1 MTQYNTLL
9 LDLEENYYDMMA
21 GSIPYWFLIFFVA
34 MAIFVLVFR
43 LLVVAF
49 FQNEMIV
56 LGLCLI
62 HLVAELVLSAGPEK
76 KRIFILRNR
85 CYVIGDEMVSNLIF
99 NFSIFLNATPLLWF
113 NRIAQVID

>member
-1 MTQYNTLL
+1 MKSFYVCAEALVPKFNRAEVEIEVESKFGYPTLCMTRYNTLL

-62 HLVAELVLSAGPEK
+62 HLVAELVLSAGPE
-76 KRIFILRNR
+76 
-85 CYVIGDEMVSNLIF
+85 YF
-99 NFSIFLNATPLLWF
+99 NIT
-113 NRIAQVID
+113 

>member
-1 MTQYNTLL
+1 
-9 LDLEENYYDMMA
+9 MMA
-21 GSIPYWFLIFFVA
+21 GLIPYWFLIFFVA

-62 HLVAELVLSAGPEK
+62 HLVVELVLSAGPK
-76 KRIFILRNR
+76 KRILILRNR
-85 CYVIGDEMVSNLIF
+85 CYVIGDEMVPNLIF